1 MHNIFPSFA
10 VSLCRNTPLGYFTPT
25 MKKTTAFS
33 LSSLLLLSGA
43 TYLAAKLADLD
54 LTFYFHGDN
63 DQHHYC

>member
-1 MHNIFPSFA
+1 MHNIFPSFV
-10 VSLCRNTPLGYFTPT
+10 VSLCRNKPLGYFTHT